1 MYPWQTAAEH
11 WRELAWAAGTALG
24 MGILAWATLYL
35 LDKVVARFSG
45 RTLSRLD
52 DLLLRAVRIPV
63 FIIIVFIG
71 AQRSLADLTF
81 LPPLW
86 QTSFADFTYVG
97 LLFGAWLLIYRSLAS
112 ILQWYSS
119 DIAAHTSTRLDDEFL
134 PFLRRLVFIITVGIA
149 VAIALDHFNIALGP
163 FLGALG
169 ITSLAVALAAQA
181 TLGDL
186 IAGLV
191 IIMDRPYRI
200 GDYVQIEGMDVPGI
214 VEDIGLMTTRIV
226 TLDERAII
234 MPNARMKGSRVIN
247 YTYPDPRLRLDLP
260 VTVSRVAD
268 VDAVKKLLTETCLK
282 VPGVLTDPPLSVS
295 LVGIGNP
302 SLNLVVHCWIGNAK
316 EQPVMMDRLHVAIWE
331 ALNAAGI
338 S

>member
-1 MYPWQTAAEH
+1 MFPWQTAAEH
-11 WRELAWAAGTALG
+11 WRELALAAGTALG

-81 LPPLW
+81 LPSLW
-86 QTSFADFTYVG
+86 QTFFADFTYVG

-149 VAIALDHFNIALGP
+149 VAITLDHFNIALGP

-214 VEDIGLMTTRIV
+214 VEDIGLMTTRVV

-260 VTVSRVAD
+260 VTVPRGAD
-268 VDAVKKLLTETCLK
+268 ASAVKKLLTEACLK
-282 VPGVLTDPPLSVS
+282 VPGVLADPPPSVS

-316 EQPVMMDRLHVAIWE
+316 EQPVMVDRLHVAILE
-331 ALNAAGI
+331 ALNAAGLF
-338 S
+338 